1 MPFTRS
7 HRPGRHLRQRLRTAA
22 ALAASAALLTVG
34 FVPLAATPAA
44 AATALA
50 GHWALDEA
58 TGSTAADDSGGAHPG
73 TLAAGASHA
82 AGQVGAGS
90 VATNGTGTGTIDLG
104 APIVDTSGSFSVSA
118 WVKLD
123 NTDGYQTAVSIDGAD
138 VSGFYLGLRGD
149 TGTFAFARLP
159 SDTVGTAAVAASG
172 DSPAAGSWYHLTG
185 VQDTAAGT
193 LSLYVNGALQT
204 AVPYTT
210 PWKATGHAFAGRGKY
225 AGNPVDHLDG
235 GVDDLRFYTGALA
248 ASEVTALDQPA
259 HWAFDA
265 GTGTSAADSSGH
277 GHPLTLG
284 ATAAWTTGKAGAY
297 ALRSNGTAASSATTG
312 AAATDTSQSFSVSA
326 WVRLN
331 SLTGYQTFA
340 RLDGTSVSG
349 CYLQLRGDTGK
360 FAFTRLASDSSTA
373 TVRHADATAA
383 PTAGTWYHLTGV
395 SDNAS
400 GRLRLYV
407 NGILQSTVAYTT
419 PWKAA
424 AGTAVGRGRFNGNP
438 VDFADAAIDDVV
450 IYDHPVTAPELET
463 LLGQGN
469 GTLSVNAA
477 TAAHALPSDF
487 SGLMTEDIN
496 HSGEGGLYGELLQNR
511 SLMATSSSP
520 TSWSAVSSTGG
531 SASIALDTANPLNSA
546 LTRSL
551 KVSLTGA
558 SPGNRAGVA
567 NSGFWG
573 VPVKPSTT
581 YTASL
586 YAKAAPGFTGPL
598 KLSLES
604 TGGTAYATAT
614 IPAPTTAWKK
624 YTVRLTT
631 TAGAPTGSANRFV
644 LSSESAAG
652 ATLWLSNVSLF
663 PPTYN
668 NRPNGLRVD
677 LMEKMKA
684 LKPSF
689 IRLPGGNYL
698 EGNTVAERFDWK
710 KTLGPTETRP
720 GHQDPWGYWST
731 DGLGLLEYLEWC
743 EDLGA
748 RPVLGV
754 YAGYSLQHDVVPL
767 DQLSPYVQDALDEI
781 QYITGDVTTKW
792 GARRAA
798 DGHPAPFSL
807 QYVEVGNEDWFDTT
821 GSYDGANGR
830 YAQFHDAI
838 RAAYPALKLIATTAV
853 SARTPDVVDLHN
865 YRSPGWFNVNANAY
879 DTYSRSGP
887 KVFEGEWASQAGRP
901 TPTLAGAIGDASW
914 LTNLQR
920 NSDVVAMEA
929 YAPLLANVNSVQWNT
944 NLIAFDASTSYN
956 SPGAYVQQMM
966 AAAHGDQILTASYSG
981 TSTVN
986 QVVSRSSRTGKYY
999 ITVVNPGGNPQSIT
1013 VRLTG
1018 AGAAVPTTG
1027 TAVTLTSAHLSDTN
1041 TLTDPRHIVPV
1052 TTAVTGL
1059 GASFTRTFPASSVTQ
1074 LTIG

>member
-1 MPFTRS
+1 MHFTRS
-7 HRPGRHLRQRLRTAA
+7 LLPRRHHRQRLRTAA
-22 ALAASAALLTVG
+22 VLATSAALLTVA

-44 AATALA
+44 ADTALA

-58 TGSTAADDSGGAHPG
+58 TGSTAADDSSGAHPG
-73 TLAAGASHA
+73 SLGAGATHV

-90 VATNGTGTGTIDLG
+90 VATNGTGTGNIDLG
-104 APIVDTSGSFSVSA
+104 APIVDTSASFSVSA
-118 WVKLD
+118 WVKLN
-123 NTDGYQTAVSIDGAD
+123 NTDGYQTAVSIDGSE

-159 SDTVGTAAVAASG
+159 SDTPGAAAVAAAV
-172 DSPAAGSWYHLTG
+172 DTPAVGTWYHLTG
-185 VQDTAAGT
+185 VQDAAAGT
-193 LSLYVNGALQT
+193 LALYVNGALQT
-204 AVPYTT
+204 TVAYTA
-210 PWKATGHAFAGRGKY
+210 PWKAAGHAVVGRGKY
-225 AGNPVDHLDG
+225 AGTPVDFLNG

-248 ASEVTALDQPA
+248 ASAVTSLDQRA
-259 HWAFDA
+259 HWAFEA
-265 GTGTSAADSSGH
+265 GTGTTAADDSGH

-284 ATAAWTTGKAGAY
+284 ATAAWTTGRTGGH
-297 ALRSNGTAASSATTG
+297 ALRSNGTAASSLAAAT
-312 AAATDTSQSFSVSA
+312 AATDTSQPFSVSA
-326 WVRLN
+326 WVKLN
-331 SLTGYQTFA
+331 TLTGYQTFVSA
-340 RLDGTSVSG
+340 DGTVVSG
-349 CYLQLRGDTGK
+349 FYLQLRGDTGK

-373 TVRHADATAA
+373 TARHADSTAA
-383 PTAGTWYHLTGV
+383 PSTGTWYHLTGV

-400 GRLRLYV
+400 GQLRLYV
-407 NGILQSTVAYTT
+407 NGILQSTVAYAT
-419 PWKAA
+419 PWKAS

-438 VDFADAAIDDVV
+438 ADFADATIDDVV
-450 IYDHPVTAPELET
+450 IHDHPVTAPELET
-463 LLGQGN
+463 ILGQGN
-469 GTLSVNAA
+469 GTLSVDAG

-487 SGLMTEDIN
+487 FGLMTEDIN

-511 SLMATSSSP
+511 SLMASSNP
-520 TSWSAVSSTGG
+520 DSWSAVSSTGG

-551 KVSLTGA
+551 KVSLTSA
-558 SPGNRAGVA
+558 SAGNRAGVA

-573 VPVKPSTT
+573 IPVKPSTT

-604 TGGTAYATAT
+604 TAGTPYATAT
-614 IPAPTTAWKK
+614 IPALTSGWKK
-624 YTVRLTT
+624 YTVTLKTA
-631 TAGAPTGSANRFV
+631 AGAPTSSTNRFV
-644 LSSESAAG
+644 LSSESATG

-677 LMEKMKA
+677 LMERMKA

-710 KTLGPTETRP
+710 KTLGATESRP

-748 RPVLGV
+748 QPLLGV

-767 DQLSPYVQDALDEI
+767 DQLGPYVQDALDEI
-781 QYITGDVTTKW
+781 QYVTGAVTTPW
-792 GARRAA
+792 GAKRAA
-798 DGHPAPFSL
+798 DGHPAPFPL
-807 QYVEVGNEDWFDTT
+807 KYVEIGNEDWFDTT

-853 SARTPDVVDLHN
+853 SARTPDVLDLHN
-865 YRSPGWFNVNANAY
+865 YRSPGWFNANANAY

-887 KVFEGEWASQAGRP
+887 KVFEGEWASQVGRP

-944 NLIAFDASTSYN
+944 NLIAFDASTSYS
-956 SPGAYVQQMM
+956 SPSAYVQQMM
-966 AAAHGDQILTASYSG
+966 AAAHGDQILAASYSG

-986 QVVSRSSRTGKYY
+986 QVVSRSSSTGKYY
-999 ITVVNPGGNPQSIT
+999 VTVVNPGGNPQSIT

-1027 TAVTLTSAHLSDTN
+1027 TAVTLTSAHPSDTN
-1041 TLTDPRHIVPV
+1041 TITDPRHVVPV

-1059 GASFTRTFPASSVTQ
+1059 GATFARTFPANSVTQ